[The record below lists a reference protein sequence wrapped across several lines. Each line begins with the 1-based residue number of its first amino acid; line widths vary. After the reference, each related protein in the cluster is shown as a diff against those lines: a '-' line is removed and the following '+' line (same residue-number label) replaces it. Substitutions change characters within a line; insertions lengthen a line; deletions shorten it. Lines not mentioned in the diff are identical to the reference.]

1 MVFNTVHDMII
12 LIVWEPEP
20 RQFKAFAICWH
31 PLLGAP
37 KYWRAAFRSMTFL
50 FSLRKLHSAPT
61 HTLGLALHLSH
72 STHSTF
78 PWFWVKRPAG
88 FATPRF
94 FRTGQSGP
102 WKVLDISF
110 ILLNIQQ
117 ELLCQTHTSPLIL
130 RFFNQSLKIFWLALW
145 SASYHIIITNSLL
158 LILPN
163 SSRLLWTQ
171 NKKQTKNSKYLLMND
186 SSSGC
191 IKPELWN

>member
-1 MVFNTVHDMII
+1 MVFNIVHDMII

-31 PLLGAP
+31 PLLGAS
-37 KYWRAAFRSMTFL
+37 KYWRAAFRSMTSL

-78 PWFWVKRPAG
+78 PWFWVKRPTG

-94 FRTGQSGP
+94 SRTGQSGP
-102 WKVLDISF
+102 WKVSDISF

-130 RFFNQSLKIFWLALW
+130 RFFNQSLKKNLLTSLMICKLPYYYNQFPSFDPSQLLK
-145 SASYHIIITNSLL
+145 SFMNTKQKTN
-158 LILPN
+158 
-163 SSRLLWTQ
+163 
-171 NKKQTKNSKYLLMND
+171 
-186 SSSGC
+186 
-191 IKPELWN
+191 